1 MLLMNQEPGSDK
13 VNILVYGRSGTGKT
27 TLGVTAPKPVI
38 FASERQA
45 WDAIQDAARR
55 LGIPTPPTFFIAH
68 KRDLVEAVRAL
79 YAKDPM
85 TVLVRTLATNAE
97 KRAAKAEKR
106 DVDDGAIEQTIE
118 ATMEALPYTD
128 FETVVLDSITDYFR
142 LIAEDIDEQAPPK
155 IGKDGLPSKA
165 ERYFQVLRDR
175 SERMIR
181 QFRDAPFN
189 VLYLALLDDRTV
201 GEDDQKTRQVGPDCP
216 MRALPG
222 ALMASVN
229 MVGIASV
236 QLKMRKEQ
244 DALLKHW
251 VRFAAPDWMMTK
263 PKRPLRD
270 VEVPNV
276 SDWLRRLREPGK
288 VEPLDLGQ
296 GIPTEAELELA
307 PPKKDDDAGDDAQ
320 QDDAGAQ
327 ADAGAPERD
336 GADAETPEADGDAQG
351 QQGGNNGMPRN
362 GKELIAAVKEHLPEA
377 KTTSEMAALWFRFS
391 EVIETCQSRAPK
403 TFEYVGTMFEKRAAQ
418 IADEVIASGKSEPG
432 TITTEDIL
440 ERMHDE
446 VLTLKQGAEG

>member
-1 MLLMNQEPGSDK
+1 MLLMNQEADSDK

-27 TLGVTAPKPVI
+27 TLGVTAPKPII

-55 LGIPTPPTFFIAH
+55 MGIDTPPTFFISTKH
-68 KRDLVEAVRAL
+68 DLVSAVRAL
-79 YAKDPM
+79 YAKNPM
-85 TVLVRTLATNAE
+85 EVLVRTLTTNAE
-97 KRAAKAEKR
+97 KRAARQEKR
-106 DVDDGAIEQTIE
+106 EVNQEQIE
-118 ATMEALPYTD
+118 ADIADTLAAMPYTN

-165 ERYFQVLRDR
+165 ERYWQVLRER

-181 QFRDAPFN
+181 QFRDTPFN
-189 VLYLALLDDRTV
+189 VLYLALLDDRMV

-216 MRALPG
+216 MRALPN

-276 SDWLRRLREPGK
+276 SDWVKRLREPGK

-296 GIPTEAELELA
+296 GIPTEAELELG
-307 PPKKDDDAGDDAQ
+307 PPKKE
-320 QDDAGAQ
+320 DDAGAK
-327 ADAGAPERD
+327 P
-336 GADAETPEADGDAQG
+336 PADGSESEPPSQEPGENSEATG
-351 QQGGNNGMPRN
+351 GAQGGNNGMPRN
-362 GKELIAAVKEHLPEA
+362 GKELLAALRGALPETNSTSELAAVWLKYID
-377 KTTSEMAALWFRFS
+377 
-391 EVIETCQSRAPK
+391 VIESCQSKAPK
-403 TFEYVGTMFEKRAAQ
+403 TYDFVGTLFEKRASQ
-418 IADEVIASGKSEPG
+418 IADEVVSQGKSEPG
-432 TITTEDIL
+432 TITAEDII
-440 ERMHDE
+440 EKMHDE
-446 VLTLKQGAEG
+446 VLSQRAE